1 MCHTL
6 SEERLSDMR
15 TGNGR
20 ILVVEDDPA
29 IRRLVEWLLEDEG
42 LAVDG
47 ATDGAAAIRYL
58 TDHRPA
64 LLILDVMMPRVDGHQ
79 VARAL
84 RSLHGRDTPIL
95 LLTAAG
101 DARGLARRIGA
112 DRYLAKPFELDQL
125 IALVRGLL
133 EPAQLTTLAGRA
145 DESYLDT
152 AAGG

>member
-1 MCHTL
+1 
-6 SEERLSDMR
+6 MR